1 MNFGWFPGQPDVND
15 IRGMFM
21 GGDANEMLTR
31 DQVGIHSGGAGY
43 QPICQIVK

>member
-1 MNFGWFPGQPDVND
+1 MWEDKHDLVPMKFGWFPGQPDVND

-21 GGDANEMLTR
+21 VHT
-31 DQVGIHSGGAGY
+31 GGAGY